1 MGATSPYANRAEAGA
16 ALAAALV
23 ELQGKRVVVAALPR
37 GGVAVAVPIARALC
51 APLTLSFARKL
62 ALARVPEL
70 AVGAMDE
77 DGHVLTDAGT
87 LAALGASMDELVQA
101 RAGAERELARQRETF
116 PVMPLAAFLPEASV
130 VLVDDGP
137 ATGLTLRAAVA
148 HARRHGA
155 REVVIA
161 VPCSSAS
168 AARRLAREADR
179 FICPR
184 VDRDFLA
191 VGRYY
196 ADFHQ
201 VSDAEV
207 LELLER
213 ARGQAA
219 PSSGPRSA
227 T

>member
-1 MGATSPYANRAEAGA
+1 MEPSGRYADRAEAGA
-16 ALAAALV
+16 MLAGALV
-23 ELQGKRVVVAALPR
+23 ELQGRRVVVAALPR
-37 GGVAVAVPIARALC
+37 GGVAVADPISRALG

-62 ALARVPEL
+62 VLARVPEL
-70 AVGAMDE
+70 AVGALDE
-77 DGHVLTDAGT
+77 DGHVLTDAST
-87 LAALGASMDELVQA
+87 LAALAASPDELVDA
-101 RAGAERELARQRETF
+101 RKRAEREIARQREAF
-116 PVMPLAAFLPEASV
+116 PVTPLAAFLPEASV

-155 REVVIA
+155 REVIVA

-168 AARRLAREADR
+168 AAHRLEREADR

-219 PSSGPRSA
+219 PN
-227 T
+227 

>member
-1 MGATSPYANRAEAGA
+1 MLAG
-16 ALAAALV
+16 ALV
-23 ELQGKRVVVAALPR
+23 ELQGRRVVVAALPR
-37 GGVAVAVPIARALC
+37 GGVAVAVPIARALG

-62 ALARVPEL
+62 AIARVPEL
-70 AVGAMDE
+70 AVGALDE
-77 DGHVLTDAGT
+77 DGQVLTDAGT
-87 LAALGASMDELVQA
+87 LAGLGASPEELVEA
-101 RAGAERELARQRETF
+101 RNRAGREIARQREAF
-116 PVMPLAAFLPEASV
+116 PVMPLGAYLPEASV

-137 ATGLTLRAAVA
+137 ATGLTLRVAVA

-155 REVVIA
+155 REVIVA

-168 AARRLAREADR
+168 AARRLVREADR

-207 LELLER
+207 LELLTPPSPRPLPR
-213 ARGQAA
+213 A
-219 PSSGPRSA
+219 
-227 T
+227 